1 MACSGLHCAGCGG
14 GAAVPAV
21 LMFAAAGGAWVAEHL
36 IEVAAVSV
44 ACAGLAFAAVA
55 ALARWSDR
63 RAARS
68 WAQRPAQLR
77 AEPVRQVPAA
87 GRPAIGPVYHFNFYG
102 AAGDTHAAVIRK
114 ALTEGDHH
122 GPVQA
127 EEPAGHHQRRADG

>member
-1 MACSGLHCAGCGG
+1 VSCSGLHCAGCAG
-14 GAAVPAV
+14 GAAVPVVPLAAV
-21 LMFAAAGGAWVAEHL
+21 FGLAWVAEHL
-36 IEVAAVSV
+36 IEVAAVSA
-44 ACAGLAFAAVA
+44 ACAALAVAAVA

-87 GRPAIGPVYHFNFYG
+87 GRPAIGPVYNFNFYG

-114 ALTEGDHH
+114 AITGTAGDAR
-122 GPVQA
+122 P
-127 EEPAGHHQRRADG
+127 EEE